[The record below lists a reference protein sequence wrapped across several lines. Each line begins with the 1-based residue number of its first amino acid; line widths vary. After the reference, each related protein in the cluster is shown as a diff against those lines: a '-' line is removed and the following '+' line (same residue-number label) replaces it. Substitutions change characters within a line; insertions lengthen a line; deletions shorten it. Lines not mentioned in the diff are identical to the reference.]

1 MGHYCRI
8 CGRVRA
14 NERFSGRG
22 HRDHVCQDCQ
32 RMPREKRQRI
42 EQLDELY
49 GFLDQSNIS
58 NRNIERLTT
67 LTQATD
73 LEVRE
78 LASLLLEIARVH
90 PRKRRGLKFLARQR
104 RDLLKRMKAVLG
116 QEWFEDLL
124 CDLDFDQQAELIET
138 ETADLSPA
146 CQSVGHAR
154 EAADSDPDE
163 IPF

>member
-22 HRDHVCQDCQ
+22 HRHHICLDCQ
-32 RMPREKRQRI
+32 RMPREERQRI
-42 EQLDELY
+42 EQVDELY

-58 NRNIERLTT
+58 NRNIERPKT

-78 LASLLLEIARVH
+78 LASLLPEIARVH
-90 PRKRRGLKFLARQR
+90 PTRRKRLKFLA
-104 RDLLKRMKAVLG
+104 L
-116 QEWFEDLL
+116 
-124 CDLDFDQQAELIET
+124 
-138 ETADLSPA
+138 
-146 CQSVGHAR
+146 
-154 EAADSDPDE
+154 
-163 IPF
+163 

>member
-22 HRDHVCQDCQ
+22 HRDHICKDCQ
-32 RMPREKRQRI
+32 RMPHEKRQRI

-58 NRNIERLTT
+58 NRNIERLAT
-67 LTQATD
+67 LTQATHQ
-73 LEVRE
+73 EVPE

-90 PRKRRGLKFLARQR
+90 PRKRRRLKFLARQR
-104 RDLLKRMKAVLG
+104 RDLLKRLKAALG
-116 QEWFEDLL
+116 QDWFEDLL
-124 CDLDFDQQAELIET
+124 CDLDFDQRSELIET
-138 ETADLSPA
+138 ETADLSPD
-146 CQSVGHAR
+146 CQSVGDAR
-154 EAADSDPDE
+154 ARADSDPDE

>member
-1 MGHYCRI
+1 
-8 CGRVRA
+8 
-14 NERFSGRG
+14 
-22 HRDHVCQDCQ
+22 
-32 RMPREKRQRI
+32 MPREQRQRI

-78 LASLLLEIARVH
+78 LASLLLEIGRIH
-90 PRKRRGLKFLARQR
+90 PRKRRRLKFLARQR
-104 RDLLKRMKAVLG
+104 RDLLNRMKAVLG

-124 CDLDFDQQAELIET
+124 SGLDFDQQSELLEWEI
-138 ETADLSPA
+138 ADISPDRPITGDA
-146 CQSVGHAR
+146 PTPGNA
-154 EAADSDPDE
+154 DPDE

>member
-22 HRDHVCQDCQ
+22 HRDHICKDCQ

-90 PRKRRGLKFLARQR
+90 PRKRRRLKFLVWPR
-104 RDLLKRMKAVLG
+104 RDLLKRMKAALD
-116 QEWFEDLL
+116 QEWFEDPLR
-124 CDLDFDQQAELIET
+124 DMDFDQQSELLET
-138 ETADLSPA
+138 EIADHSPDS
-146 CQSVGHAR
+146 QSAGDAR
-154 EAADSDPDE
+154 TPGTPDPDA